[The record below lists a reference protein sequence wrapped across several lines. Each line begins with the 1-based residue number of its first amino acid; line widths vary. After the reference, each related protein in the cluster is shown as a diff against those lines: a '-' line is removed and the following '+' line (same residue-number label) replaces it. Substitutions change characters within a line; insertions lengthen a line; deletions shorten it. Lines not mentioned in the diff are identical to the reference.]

1 MKDFNLAIKQPWLAL
16 KVHSFNKTSYTAEP
30 LLINQKGNS
39 FAMPDTV
46 MSESL
51 IVRINSISQDGA
63 SADIGVKESNAIMEY
78 VTLKAYKFPFIN
90 VLWAGIIITAI
101 GIIISM
107 VRRIQLNRLRAE
119 S

>member
-1 MKDFNLAIKQPWLAL
+1 
-16 KVHSFNKTSYTAEP
+16 
-30 LLINQKGNS
+30 
-39 FAMPDTV
+39 MPDTI

-51 IVRINSISQDGA
+51 IVRINSVAEDSR
-63 SADIGVKESNAIMEY
+63 SADIGVKESSAIIEY

-90 VLWAGIIITAI
+90 TLWLGIIITAI

-107 VRRIQLNRLRAE
+107 VRRIQLNKLRAE